1 MVMSENYRV
10 FTVNLGRFFREMV
23 YCGLVLRI
31 FSENRTEIPVNFFF
45 FFFFFKLRT
54 NQFKP
59 KNIDTDFHSAFPE
72 RATKY

>member
-45 FFFFFKLRT
+45 FFFFL
-54 NQFKP
+54 NYEQISSNP
-59 KNIDTDFHSAFPE
+59 KT
-72 RATKY
+72 